1 MAYSPKYIE
10 IQDVPLRQVPDDYSD
25 AAKEDAIE
33 FAESSV
39 ELDVFNGKRIP
50 NQNVNQM
57 VRAAVKQKATCEL
70 VKGAQDPKSTKLG
83 DLADDGTT
91 KGDYANTFCD
101 RYREIVEKINRTDAL
116 PDSGSQTNPFVY
128 STSDPDY

>member
-25 AAKEDAIE
+25 SAKEDAIE
-33 FAESSV
+33 FAESSM

-70 VKGAQDPKSTKLG
+70 VKGAQDPTSTKLG
-83 DLADDGTT
+83 DLSDDGTT

-116 PDSGSQTNPFVY
+116 PDSGSKTNPFVY

>member
-91 KGDYANTFCD
+91 KGDYANMFCD

>member
-70 VKGAQDPKSTKLG
+70 VKGAQDPTSTKLG

-101 RYREIVEKINRTDAL
+101 RYQEIVEKINRTDAL

>member
-50 NQNVNQM
+50 SQNVNQM

-70 VKGAQDPKSTKLG
+70 VKGAQDPTSTKLG
-83 DLADDGTT
+83 DLSDDGTT

>member
-70 VKGAQDPKSTKLG
+70 VKGAQDPTSTKLG
-83 DLADDGTT
+83 DLSDDGTT

-101 RYREIVEKINRTDAL
+101 RYQEIVKKINRTDAL

>member
-70 VKGAQDPKSTKLG
+70 VKGAQDPTSTKLG
-83 DLADDGTT
+83 DLSDDGTT

-116 PDSGSQTNPFVY
+116 PDSGSKTNPFVY

>member
-70 VKGAQDPKSTKLG
+70 VKGAQDPTSTKLG
-83 DLADDGTT
+83 DLSDDGTT